1 MHPRRYLILAL
12 GLSAALIGAIVAI
25 NVHIDPFGL
34 SSAAG
39 ADMQLGGGEGR
50 RPGAFWR
57 KAFTV
62 RDVKPR
68 TVLLG
73 TSRTATGIDPLH
85 PGFAPGAAPVL
96 NLSLGASSIE
106 QIRLLLVHANSTSP
120 VRMAVIGLDM
130 ESFLGAGRPDFDP
143 AALNGNSE
151 TEPERLV
158 RLRIDVSREALSASL
173 ARWLSPAASEPGPEE
188 GIELADAPARG
199 VSDATLQEFDGQR
212 GVIWALEFGNFYSR
226 LPHLFP
232 QGNRG
237 ARWNADRQRAAAM
250 ASFRTLLDYA
260 RREGIELRMFISPV
274 HARYLEW
281 YQRVGWWPLF
291 EAWKRELADAIDTE
305 SRASRHPAF
314 ALWDFSG
321 FHALSMESV
330 PRLGDW
336 STRMRWYQDTSH
348 YSPELGNL
356 ILDRVLGQPGSGG
369 SLPDARISGATID
382 RHLAG
387 IRMGAMEYRLN
398 QPGEVANIDEML
410 RYLRRVARK

>member
-1 MHPRRYLILAL
+1 M
-12 GLSAALIGAIVAI
+12 
-25 NVHIDPFGL
+25 
-34 SSAAG
+34 
-39 ADMQLGGGEGR
+39 
-50 RPGAFWR
+50 
-57 KAFTV
+57 

-85 PGFAPGAAPVL
+85 PGFAPGDAPVL

-130 ESFLGAGRPDFDP
+130 ESFLDAGRPDFDP
-143 AALNGNSE
+143 AALNGNPE

-173 ARWLSPAASEPGPEE
+173 ARWIGPAASEPGS
-188 GIELADAPARG
+188 GTLELADPQARG
-199 VSDATLQEFDGQR
+199 VSDAMLQEFDGQR
-212 GVIWALEFGNFYSR
+212 GIIWASEFGNFYSR
-226 LPHLFP
+226 F
-232 QGNRG
+232 RI
-237 ARWNADRQRAAAM
+237 
-250 ASFRTLLDYA
+250 SFRKGTAGHDGTPTGDA
-260 RREGIELRMFISPV
+260 RPRWHHSGVARLRSPRRYRAPDV
-274 HARYLEW
+274 HLSCSRPLPRVVPAGGLVAPIRGLEARAGRRHRY
-281 YQRVGWWPLF
+281 R
-291 EAWKRELADAIDTE
+291 
-305 SRASRHPAF
+305 SRASRRPAF

-321 FHALSMESV
+321 FHALAMESV

-336 STRMRWYQDTSH
+336 STRMRWYRDTSH

-356 ILDRVLGQPGSGG
+356 ILDRVLGRPGSGG

-387 IRMGAMEYRLN
+387 IRMGAMEYRLS
-398 QPGEVANIDEML
+398 QPGEVANVSEML
-410 RYLRRVARK
+410 TLPSACGGK